1 MSVSTASIYEHV
13 SGLGVTNG
21 ISQAW
26 LRSPQEACEVNAVAP
41 ISQMRR
47 REAIFNRCHIKAG
60 IQASASRSVYVS
72 ASQRG

>member
-1 MSVSTASIYEHV
+1 MSVPTAGVYEHV
-13 SGLGVTNG
+13 SGLGVTNS
-21 ISQAW
+21 ISQAC
-26 LRSPQEACEVNAVAP
+26 LRSPQQACEVNAVAP

-60 IQASASRSVYVS
+60 IQTSASRSAYGS